1 MQAIQFVKEFEQSK
15 VVLTPVTRGWM
26 YFMAIKGGKVRG
38 PDLKYLVVDPC
49 KQELQVFK
57 AINGKA
63 EVIRLSLIMCI
74 VKA

>member
-1 MQAIQFVKEFEQSK
+1 
-15 VVLTPVTRGWM
+15 M